1 MVKVINR
8 IYNEIFT
15 DGTTNW
21 LLGNVG
27 EWQKLKLLL
36 EVGIELNGSNQN
48 QIGIDY
54 IENSF
59 KLLNGKKWSDYGFDI
74 GQVVTLKYLL
84 EKDTD
89 GNGSIDQITNVEI
102 QFTITNLYDDVMEVD
117 ETIDIENM
125 ETIPT
130 NYGTK
135 KISKVLFFVDEET
148 EGVRIQYQHI
158 SNDDYQATNL
168 FSVIDQTTTEL
179 FSNTIKQTPIGV
191 WSPLIPVG
199 KQSGMSIRTGRIRK
213 INSLSEDNIF
223 ATLRNVTHESLIIGT
238 QRTSFFQNGY
248 GYDERMK
255 PMLMTS
261 TVSLPATYKN
271 VTDNNYHNQ
280 NAFSGNYTNGNSN
293 QCFLFNAATTYNQ
306 SIAISTQFRITSTND
321 VSSSDYLRLVLIRYA
336 GGGSLNIANVTE
348 LKRWNNAQAQQGQTL
363 THNEIKNL
371 TINPGDSYGL
381 FLEYHHNKDSNYP
394 TQRQVVV
401 KIEETKLIFS
411 KKNETFESDN
421 YKKYYEMELEYMI
434 SSIFENITDLQ
445 SLTPPSYLGGDGS
458 LTDNFDIKFFPKWNN
473 PNVLIKND
481 MSHTERLGNTGWFN
495 ENFNELENNFLIESL
510 QYFDDNGNPVD
521 AIDYFAPTKVKGVVS
536 GINNLNTDTEC
547 GFGFAWIPKYEED
560 YKNKETPFYQNTF
573 VNTGTTTDGFK
584 VDTFYP
590 LTNVGGGINGASIDT
605 KNVKF
610 TNIGGGKVSFEMI
623 FTPNPNFYLFFD
635 DRNDDDRKY
644 VLWLSVADQTLIR
657 NFSDRVSLLVD
668 LNSMIKTV
676 PPAGPYPYIQN
687 AFLEHPFDENAIGVD
702 EYDGFVQDDVLCRLP
717 FQLDPITTE
726 FKKMRFA
733 IEIYN
738 PSTGVKKILEKF
750 DVDMTQ
756 YFDDA
761 NGVPQFN
768 LNQTRGFK
776 LENGNNKNWL
786 KINREPSLDS
796 GGRFGYLA
804 FYAFKIRYEDWINFP
819 GMPNDFF
826 SATELNNGFHN
837 DWIHY
842 LNTIGWQMN
851 FYTEIDAVEN
861 NELKRYKNKFKFKF
875 KDYDLNQLISTQHR
889 YYRDSDNTLLN
900 VGTDP
905 ISGRPLGVIISNEPT
920 RLEIEYEIMD
930 GGTWDIANVYATATI
945 EIDKGAGI
953 MQMRQLSSVWG
964 SENDNP
970 LIPLPGQTK
979 LKIEVDATLKRL
991 TTKCLIDPDLLDD
1004 AIRYRITG
1012 RVGCFANGGSFEFGK
1027 YEARYEDKYE

>member
-1 MVKVINR
+1 MVKVTNR

-15 DGTTNW
+15 SGTTNW

-27 EWQKLKLLL
+27 EWQTLKIGC
-36 EVGIELNGSNQN
+36 EASVDFYATNAETIELNTTNKT
-48 QIGIDY
+48 
-54 IENSF
+54 F
-59 KLLNGKKWSDYGFDI
+59 KLTSGKKWSDYGFDI
-74 GQVVTLKYLL
+74 GQTVTYQFHYVSDAWNVILKS
-84 EKDTD
+84 T
-89 GNGSIDQITNVEI
+89 S
-102 QFTITNLYDDVMEVD
+102 TILQLYNDVMEVSSMAYD
-117 ETIDIENM
+117 LPLPWGWDTANYSNLPTETHPYDRGNQRIFDVKMWANVEPEGCRI
-125 ETIPT
+125 I
-130 NYGTK
+130 YG
-135 KISKVLFFVDEET
+135 
-148 EGVRIQYQHI
+148 HI
-158 SNDDYQATNL
+158 SNENSENSSLDS
-168 FSVIDQTTTEL
+168 FIDGTTTM
-179 FSNTIKQTPIGV
+179 FVQPNVKSQ
-191 WSPLIPVG
+191 PVNINSSMNAVG
-199 KQSGMSIRTGRIRK
+199 MQSGMSVLTV
-213 INSLSEDNIF
+213 
-223 ATLRNVTHESLIIGT
+223 NVKRLGLKSG
-238 QRTSFFQNGY
+238 SQNVY
-248 GYDERMK
+248 QYEFE
-255 PMLMTS
+255 L
-261 TVSLPATYKN
+261 
-271 VTDNNYHNQ
+271 Q
-280 NAFSGNYTNGNSN
+280 
-293 QCFLFNAATTYNQ
+293 
-306 SIAISTQFRITSTND
+306 
-321 VSSSDYLRLVLIRYA
+321 YL
-336 GGGSLNIANVTE
+336 
-348 LKRWNNAQAQQGQTL
+348 
-363 THNEIKNL
+363 
-371 TINPGDSYGL
+371 
-381 FLEYHHNKDSNYP
+381 
-394 TQRQVVV
+394 
-401 KIEETKLIFS
+401 
-411 KKNETFESDN
+411 
-421 YKKYYEMELEYMI
+421 I
-434 SSIFENITDLQ
+434 SSFFENISNFTDHQ
-445 SLTPPSYLGGDGS
+445 MPDYLLGDGS
-458 LTDNFDIKFFPKWNN
+458 LTDNFQILFYPKWNN
-473 PNVLIKND
+473 PNTLIQND
-481 MSHTERLGNTGWFN
+481 MKKTARLGNTGWFD
-495 ENFNELENNFLIESL
+495 ENYNELENNFVIESL

-521 AIDYFAPTKVKGVVS
+521 AIDYFAPTKVKGIVS
-536 GINNLNTDTEC
+536 GVQNINTNTEC
-547 GFGFAWIPKYEED
+547 GFGFIWVPKFEED

-573 VNTGTTTDGFK
+573 MNTGTTTDGFK
-584 VDTFYP
+584 VGTFYP
-590 LTNVGGGINGASIDT
+590 LTNVGGGLNSASIDT

-610 TNIGGGKVSFEMI
+610 TDIGGGKISFEII

-635 DRNDDDRKY
+635 ARNDDDRKY
-644 VLWLSVADQTLIR
+644 VLWLSVADQTLVR

-756 YFDDA
+756 FFDDA

-930 GGTWDIANVYATATI
+930 GGTWDITNVYATATI

-1027 YEARYEDKYE
+1027 YESRYEDKYE

>member
-1 MVKVINR
+1 MVKVTNR

-15 DGTTNW
+15 SGTTNW

-27 EWQKLKLLL
+27 EWQTLKL
-36 EVGIELNGSNQN
+36 ECDVSIRFEATNSESIEINVTNKTLKLN
-48 QIGIDY
+48 
-54 IENSF
+54 
-59 KLLNGKKWSDYGFDI
+59 NGKKWADYGFDI
-74 GQVVTLKYLL
+74 GQPASIILHHWS
-84 EKDTD
+84 D
-89 GNGSIDQITNVEI
+89 GN
-102 QFTITNLYDDVMEVD
+102 YDGYLSTSFMIVGIYNDIMEVSALLYWN
-117 ETIDIENM
+117 TPAATAYHVVVS
-125 ETIPT
+125 ETIPYNRGNSNVT
-130 NYGTK
+130 DVEVK
-135 KISKVLFFVDEET
+135 AWVEP
-148 EGVRIQYQHI
+148 EGARIMYQHI
-158 SNDDYQATNL
+158 ANSDSSSSTL
-168 FSVIDQTTTEL
+168 TSIIDGTTTMFVKPNVKNQILNQYE
-179 FSNTIKQTPIGV
+179 FMDA
-191 WSPLIPVG
+191 VG
-199 KQSGMSIRTGRIRK
+199 MQSGMSVQSVKVKKKGLK
-213 INSLSEDNIF
+213 PAPAGYPYNS
-223 ATLRNVTHESLIIGT
+223 NVYQYDFELKYLIS
-238 QRTSFFQNGY
+238 SFF
-248 GYDERMK
+248 E
-255 PMLMTS
+255 
-261 TVSLPATYKN
+261 
-271 VTDNNYHNQ
+271 NQ
-280 NAFSGNYTNGNSN
+280 
-293 QCFLFNAATTYNQ
+293 Q
-306 SIAISTQFRITSTND
+306 
-321 VSSSDYLRLVLIRYA
+321 
-336 GGGSLNIANVTE
+336 
-348 LKRWNNAQAQQGQTL
+348 
-363 THNEIKNL
+363 
-371 TINPGDSYGL
+371 
-381 FLEYHHNKDSNYP
+381 
-394 TQRQVVV
+394 
-401 KIEETKLIFS
+401 
-411 KKNETFESDN
+411 TFENHQIPAFLS
-421 YKKYYEMELEYMI
+421 
-434 SSIFENITDLQ
+434 
-445 SLTPPSYLGGDGS
+445 GDGS
-458 LTDNFDIKFFPKWNN
+458 LTDNFKILFYPKWNN
-473 PNVLIKND
+473 PNTLIQND
-481 MSHTERLGNTGWFN
+481 LKQTERLGNTGWFD
-495 ENFNELENNFLIESL
+495 ENYNELENDFLIESL

-521 AIDYFAPTKVKGVVS
+521 AIDYFAPTKVKGIVS
-536 GINNLNTDTEC
+536 GVPNVNTDTEC
-547 GFGFAWIPKYEED
+547 SFGFIWVPKYEED

-573 VNTGTTTDGFK
+573 INTGTTTDGFK
-584 VDTFYP
+584 VGSFYP
-590 LTNVGGGINGASIDT
+590 LTNVGGGINSASIDT

-610 TNIGGGKVSFEMI
+610 TDIGNGKISFEMI
-623 FTPNPNFYLFFD
+623 FTPNPNFFLFFD
-635 DRNDDDRKY
+635 SRNDDDKKY
-644 VLWLSVADQTLIR
+644 VLWLSVADQTLVR
-657 NFSDRVSLLVD
+657 NFSDRVSLLLD
-668 LNSMIKTV
+668 YNTMIKTV

-687 AFLEHPFDENAIGVD
+687 SFLEHPFDENAIGVD

-756 YFDDA
+756 FFNDG

-796 GGRFGYLA
+796 AGRYGYLA

-842 LNTIGWQMN
+842 LNTIGWQIN

-875 KDYDLNQLISTQHR
+875 KDYDLNQLISTKHR

-920 RLEIEYEIMD
+920 RLEIEYEILY
-930 GGTWDIANVYATATI
+930 GGTWDINNVYATATI

-964 SENDNP
+964 SETDNP

-979 LKIEVDATLKRL
+979 LKIEVDATMKRL